1 MSWVTLD
8 LFVSGL
14 ALLLAGA
21 MVLVQ
26 GASRLATIVGVSP
39 LAIGLTVV
47 TFGTST
53 PELAITVLA
62 SRAGQPDIAL
72 GNVIGSTLF
81 NVLFILGL
89 SALVRPVVVSQQGLR
104 SEVAIMI
111 GISIL
116 LWVLALDG
124 ISRAEGTLLLAG
136 IAAYT
141 IGSILRASRSKHVGG
156 RKHAGLSG
164 DSGRSGPRWF
174 RPILSILIGLGLLV
188 LGSYWLLDGAVAIG
202 RSLGVS
208 DLVIGLTI
216 IAAATSLPV
225 LATLVTAAVRG
236 ERDITVGNVIASN
249 IFTFN
254 HLAILG
260 LGSLVAP
267 TGTGSAVMF
276 GFALPLT
283 IITLVVLIVGA
294 SRRPSAHTDSEIV
307 R

>member
-26 GASRLATIVGVSP
+26 GASRLAMIAGVSP

-47 TFGTST
+47 AFGTST

-62 SRAGQPDIAL
+62 SRAGESDIAL
-72 GNVIGSTLF
+72 GNVVGSTLF

-89 SALVRPVVVSQQGLR
+89 SALVRPLVVSQQGLR

-111 GISIL
+111 GVSIF

-124 ISRAEGTLLLAG
+124 ISRTEGTLLLAG

-141 IGSILRASRSKHVGG
+141 IGSIRASRSKHIGG
-156 RKHAGLSG
+156 RQQAGLCVEG
-164 DSGRSGPRWF
+164 GRSRPRWVK
-174 RPILSILIGLGLLV
+174 PVLSILIGLGLLV
-188 LGSYWLLDGAVAIG
+188 LGSYWLLDSAVAIG

-225 LATLVTAAVRG
+225 LATSVTAAVRG
-236 ERDITVGNVIASN
+236 ERDIAAGNVIGSN
-249 IFTFN
+249 ILTFN
-254 HLAILG
+254 TLAILG

-267 TGTGSAVMF
+267 TGSTAMF

-283 IITLVVLIVGA
+283 LITLVVLIVGA
-294 SRRPSAHTDSEIV
+294 SRRHSVHADPEIV